1 MNVHSI
7 FAFVSPYFRRKRMA
21 LFWERMQPAKE
32 TRILDVG
39 GYPWCWRDSKVSSS
53 VTILNLH
60 ILPGLENEYKDRH
73 TLVQGDATCMQY
85 QDQQFDIV
93 FSNSVIEHLE
103 TYQQQ
108 ERFAKEVRRVGKDLW
123 IQTPAK
129 CFFLEPHLLTPFIH
143 WLPKRMQISLARNFT
158 VWGLITRPDRQRAF
172 EYVNEIKL
180 LNESE
185 MKALFPDCEIV
196 KEKIWG
202 LTKSYVA
209 VRRASAFQISATS

>member
-7 FAFVSPYFRRKRMA
+7 FGFVSPFFRRKRMA
-21 LFWERMQPAKE
+21 LFRERIRLTKE

-39 GYPWCWRDSKVSSS
+39 GYPWCWQDAQVPSS

-60 ILPGLENEYKDRH
+60 VLPGLKEQWKNRY
-73 TLVQGDATCMQY
+73 TLVAGDATCMPY
-85 QDQQFDIV
+85 QDRQFDII

-108 ERFAKEVRRVGKDLW
+108 EKFAREVRRVGRDLW

-143 WLPKRMQISLARNFT
+143 WLPKRMQISLARYFT
-158 VWGLITRPDRQRAF
+158 VWGWITRPGKETAF
-172 EYVNEIKL
+172 EYVNELRL

-185 MKALFPDCEIV
+185 MRILFPDCEIV
-196 KEKIWG
+196 KEKILG
-202 LTKSYVA
+202 LTKSYIA
-209 VRRASAFQISATS
+209 VRRTANQKALP